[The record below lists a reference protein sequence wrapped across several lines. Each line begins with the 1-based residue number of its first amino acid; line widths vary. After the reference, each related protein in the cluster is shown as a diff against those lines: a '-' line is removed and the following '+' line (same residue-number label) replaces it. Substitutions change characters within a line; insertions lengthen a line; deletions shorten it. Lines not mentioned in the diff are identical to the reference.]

1 MSDKYFTGGAPAT
14 VLDPGRFVQQQERT
28 VRFFPIAMG
37 KKNCYVVNV
46 PNGRYFIRMFFVYDD
61 YDRQQHSPSFDVSV
75 EGTVVFSWRNP
86 WQDYFAQNGAY
97 SDLFAFIHDG
107 AATVCFYSIATD
119 SPVIGAL
126 ELLEVDE
133 LSYDSQSTGES
144 VILVN
149 YGRLTTGYESF
160 GPGFTNDTDELGR
173 GWEQDDFYSFSPK
186 SILTTTQNILNTT
199 LPPNYFPEKLYQ
211 ACRSLA
217 EGGSINYVFEV
228 DSNLDYAI
236 WLHFAEI
243 DPSVKAQGQRV
254 FDVRINNQ
262 VVLPNLDIYKLA
274 GGPFSAYDWH
284 FTVVNLTGSSL
295 TIDFEAKIG
304 PPLICGL
311 EVYALLT
318 ADLTTN
324 VTEAMAMQA
333 LRMSLNVPERM
344 GWNGDPCAPTRWDPW
359 EGVTCNLAVDK
370 SGLIIT
376 NINISGQ
383 GLQGFISDQI
393 TLLTHLTTLNLSNN
407 MLGGSI
413 PAGLGLNSLT
423 SVDLSGNLL
432 TGNIPASLGSQQLQ
446 QLLLSNNQL
455 SGQVPIP
462 IYSMG
467 VHGGFINLSSNA
479 GLCGV
484 LSLPKC
490 PPFWRGG
497 FSTGSKIART
507 KWYQNHRMS
516 VHEAEDEH
524 ILQPHLSTKFGFSSN
539 IAPL

>member
-1 MSDKYFTGGAPAT
+1 MSSTRTEIPWGKTLDWNSFDFCFQYKSKLWKHDTLIVFGIWRWCCHRSHTGITSFCGSWAFILMLYFNPLMSALHIFMKQNSRIVECSPASRHEFSSVSFLNPLLMRLPCVYSTDNYIRIDCGGSVDFTNNINETWMSDKYFTGGTPAT
-14 VLDPGRFVQQQERT
+14 VMDPGQFVQQQERT

-149 YGRLTTGYESF
+149 YGRLMTGYESF

-324 VTEAMAMQA
+324 VTEGELYSKPRQSQLWIRNIKAFEMLKFLGACSGVM
-333 LRMSLNVPERM
+333 LWGVFR
-344 GWNGDPCAPTRWDPW
+344 WKFPC
-359 EGVTCNLAVDK
+359 LK
-370 SGLIIT
+370 
-376 NINISGQ
+376 Q
-383 GLQGFISDQI
+383 
-393 TLLTHLTTLNLSNN
+393 
-407 MLGGSI
+407 
-413 PAGLGLNSLT
+413 
-423 SVDLSGNLL
+423 
-432 TGNIPASLGSQQLQ
+432 
-446 QLLLSNNQL
+446 
-455 SGQVPIP
+455 
-462 IYSMG
+462 
-467 VHGGFINLSSNA
+467 
-479 GLCGV
+479 
-484 LSLPKC
+484 
-490 PPFWRGG
+490 
-497 FSTGSKIART
+497 
-507 KWYQNHRMS
+507 
-516 VHEAEDEH
+516 
-524 ILQPHLSTKFGFSSN
+524 
-539 IAPL
+539 